1 VGVIAELDDDFAGFG
16 LWQIGEFNLGFIRA
30 DWAFYDR
37 ASERK
42 FYLVCSNLTSNQ
54 SYEKIT
60 VLVHLLL
67 GRSIL
72 ELDGVFLPRKHSSST
87 IVRGH

>member
-1 VGVIAELDDDFAGFG
+1 VGVIAELDDDFAGFR
-16 LWQIGEFNLGFIRA
+16 LWQIREFNFGFIRA

-37 ASERK
+37 ASERE
-42 FYLVCSNLTSNQ
+42 FYLACSDLTSNQ
-54 SYEKIT
+54 SNEKIT

-72 ELDGVFLPRKHSSST
+72 ELDGVFLARKHSTST
-87 IVRGH
+87 IVRWH